1 MTLVTSVL
9 LAAAVSV
16 GAAERDIDNVR
27 GHGDGAAPEAAS
39 AQTDADEIRR
49 RVKEG
54 QKVLIVDDQGR
65 ELTGRIGE
73 LRADA
78 LMLRVGRDRS
88 DVPYDRILR
97 IDRPRDGVSDG
108 ALKGLAVGAGLG
120 LVAGLAAAGDDA
132 GFLDFGFADVAPVAV
147 PVLGG
152 IGALVGW
159 ALDASIRHQP
169 NLYRRTSATRINL
182 SPTVGRSRRGM
193 AISVS
198 W

>member
-1 MTLVTSVL
+1 MSLVASVL
-9 LAAAVSV
+9 LAATVSV
-16 GAAERDIDNVR
+16 GGTPQVETARSQEKGSRPV
-27 GHGDGAAPEAAS
+27 AAS

-49 RVKEG
+49 RVKQG
-54 QKVLIVDDQGR
+54 QKILIVDDQGR
-65 ELTGRIGE
+65 QLTGRIGE
-73 LRADA
+73 LRADT
-78 LMLRVGRDRS
+78 LMLLVGRDRS
-88 DVPYDRILR
+88 DVAYDRILS

-120 LVAGLAAAGDDA
+120 LVAALAAAGDDS
-132 GFLDFGFADVAPVAV
+132 GFLDFGFADVAPIAV

-169 NLYRRTSATRINL
+169 NLYRRPSATRINL

>member
-1 MTLVTSVL
+1 MTALVTSVL

-16 GAAERDIDNVR
+16 GAAELDIDNVR
-27 GHGDGAAPEAAS
+27 GHGNGAAPEAAS
-39 AQTDADEIRR
+39 AQTEADEIRR

-54 QKVLIVDDQGR
+54 QKILIVDDQGR

-78 LMLRVGRDRS
+78 LMLLVGRDRT

-108 ALKGLAVGAGLG
+108 AFKGLGIGVGLG
-120 LVAGLAAAGDDA
+120 LLAALAAAADDS
-132 GFLDFGFADVAPVAV
+132 GWFDFSDVAPVAV

-152 IGALVGW
+152 IGAVIGLAVDG
-159 ALDASIRHQP
+159 SIRHAP
-169 NLYRRTSATRINL
+169 NVYRRQSATRISV
-182 SPTVGRSRRGM
+182 SPVIGRTRQGV